1 MKNGLQHE
9 QRKQRAFERL
19 GSDSPRCVDC
29 GETDWRCL
37 ECHHIAGQAHGEE
50 CAVVCRNCHRK
61 LSDAQKDHPPA
72 LAGGEPPH
80 LEKIGHFLLGLADLL
95 EMLIEKLRE
104 YGMVLIEAAANCPQP
119 YGIRVSEGS
128 AG

>member
-1 MKNGLQHE
+1 MKDSLQSE
-9 QRKQRAFERL
+9 VRKQRALERL
-19 GSDSPRCVDC
+19 GSDHPRCAHC
-29 GETDWRCL
+29 GEADERCL
-37 ECHHIAGQAHGEE
+37 ELHHVAGQAYSEE

-72 LAGGEPPH
+72 LADGEPPY
-80 LEKIGHFLLGLADLL
+80 LERIGHFLIGLADLL

-104 YGMVLIEAAANCPQP
+104 YGMVLIEAAIECPEP
-119 YGIRVSEGS
+119 YGIQVSEGG

>member
-1 MKNGLQHE
+1 MKDRLQKE
-9 QRKQRAFERL
+9 IRKQRALERL
-19 GSDSPRCVDC
+19 GCNHPRCVRC
-29 GETDWRCL
+29 GEADERCL
-37 ECHHIAGQAHGEE
+37 ELHHIAGRAYGEE

-61 LSDAQKDHPPA
+61 LSDMQKDHPVA
-72 LAGGEPPH
+72 LEPDEPPY

-104 YGMVLIEAAANCPQP
+104 YGMLLIEAAADCPQP
-119 YGIRVSEGS
+119 YGIQSSEGS